1 MNSRLLV
8 SRTYSNKNCYV
19 IIFQFILYTML
30 CRVTSF
36 AGFYPGRPCWR
47 LAIVYRYPTY
57 LNLYLG
63 TQFAFFAQLAG
74 LFCHSWLG
82 LFALLALFIVNYLVI

>member
-1 MNSRLLV
+1 MESMNSRLLV

-30 CRVTSF
+30 CWVTSF

-63 TQFAFFAQLAG
+63 TQFAYFAQLAQLAG
-74 LFCHSWLG
+74 LC
-82 LFALLALFIVNYLVI
+82 LLALFIVNYLVI